1 MRPTKDEYY
10 LNLASQVAERS
21 TCLRRKF
28 GAVIVKD
35 DQIISTGYVGAP
47 RGTKNCCDIGEC
59 PREAAHI
66 PPGERYELCRSVH
79 AEANAIIHAN
89 RFDMLGSTLYLA
101 CLDARTGVY
110 TQNTRPCRMCTRFI
124 INAGIERVIV
134 REEPGRFTEFLV
146 ANWIWEENIN
156 LSEAR
161 GY

>member
-1 MRPTKDEYY
+1 MRPTREEYY
-10 LNLASQVAERS
+10 LNIASQVAERG

-47 RGTKNCCDIGEC
+47 RATMNCSDIGEC
-59 PREAAHI
+59 PRETAHI

-79 AEANAIIHAN
+79 AEANAIINAA
-89 RFDMLGSTLYLA
+89 RLDMLGSTLYLA
-101 CLDARTGVY
+101 CVDAKSGAY
-110 TQNTRPCRMCTRFI
+110 TPHTRPCRMCVRLI

-134 REEPGRFTEFLV
+134 RETPGEYTEYLV
-146 ANWIWEENIN
+146 ADWIWEENTN
-156 LSEAR
+156 LKDAN